1 MTWPKHG
8 HIVVDG
14 LDRALHMNFELRKSG
29 TLLTSQLDCYF
40 YLSRLGELCEIIQ
53 DNALL
58 SIKSSD

>member
-14 LDRALHMNFELRKSG
+14 LDRALHMNFELRKSC

-40 YLSRLGELCEIIQ
+40 YLSRLGELCE
-53 DNALL
+53 
-58 SIKSSD
+58 SI